1 MSSGFWFRFGW
12 VWWFSG
18 WLVWGEPAAGLTWLL
33 APAGAGDG
41 RPPRVWV
48 HVLNPGNVPHEA
60 EFPDPLQVQIRERG
74 RVRAGWLRPVMG
86 PESAILRL
94 PPGQFARR
102 AYEWPPGEAPA
113 GPASLA
119 LREAPG
125 VWVAWEGMTETP
137 TDPVTGDSRG
147 ATGPTAPGDASASDA
162 RTGEGTDQPSPARS
176 AAEESSMLVF
186 FRNHF
191 SPYEPMYF
199 IAGSEQPNAKFQ
211 ISLRYRL
218 LNAGPGEPGWL
229 ARTVPPLKN
238 LFLAYTQTSLWD
250 LEAESAPFLDSSYRP
265 ELLYEWQRLAGGR
278 RGGWFRLDLQGGF
291 QHESNG
297 KDGANSRS
305 LNIAYLQPTIFVGDP
320 EDLHFRLGA
329 RLMAYVT
336 ELDDNPDLRNYRG
349 NVEMRAMLGWAEG
362 LQLSGIGRLGND
374 LNRGSLTLDLTYP
387 LSRLGTRS
395 FSVYAHLQYFIGYGE
410 SLLYYQ
416 QRSDAIRLGFSL
428 WR

>member
-1 MSSGFWFRFGW
+1 MSFGFWFRFGW
-12 VWWFSG
+12 AWALSG
-18 WLVWGEPAAGLTWLL
+18 WLVWGESAAGLTWLM

-48 HVLNPGNVPHEA
+48 HVLNPDTVPRSV
-60 EFPDPLQVQIRERG
+60 EFPDPLRVEIREREK
-74 RVRAGWLRPVMG
+74 VRAGWLRRVMT
-86 PESAILRL
+86 PEPPTLQL
-94 PPGQFARR
+94 PPGGFARR
-102 AYEWPPGEAPA
+102 AYEWSPGEAPT

-119 LREAPG
+119 LREAPR
-125 VWVAWEGMTETP
+125 VWVAWEGMAEIP
-137 TDPVTGDSRG
+137 TDRGTGDSPGSTGQTFPDVDAVAG
-147 ATGPTAPGDASASDA
+147 AGGRAG
-162 RTGEGTDQPSPARS
+162 QPSPARS
-176 AAEESSMLVF
+176 AAEESSMLAF

-191 SPYEPMYF
+191 FPYEPMYF

-218 LNAGPGEPGWL
+218 LNSDPVEPGWL

-278 RGGWFRLDLQGGF
+278 TGDWFRLDLQGGF

-305 LNIAYLQPTIFVGDP
+305 LNVVYLQPTVFLGDP
-320 EDLHFRLGA
+320 EDFHFRLGA
-329 RLMAYVT
+329 RLVAYVT
-336 ELDDNPDLRNYRG
+336 DLDDNPDLRNYRG

-374 LNRGSLTLDLTYP
+374 LNRGSLNLDLTYP

-410 SLLYYQ
+410 SLLYYN